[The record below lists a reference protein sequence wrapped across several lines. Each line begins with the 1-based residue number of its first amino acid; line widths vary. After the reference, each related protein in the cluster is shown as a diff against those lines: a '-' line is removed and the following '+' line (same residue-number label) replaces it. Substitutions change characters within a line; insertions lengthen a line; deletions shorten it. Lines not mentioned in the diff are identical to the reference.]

1 MGKKE
6 LVLLEEQTL
15 LSRERTMQQYIATGS
30 TFIGLGL
37 LVIKFFEKIYVYLG
51 IALIAIGFLQIYM
64 AYVRFEKYRKIVRK
78 LRKREKRF
86 GLEIGE

>member
-15 LSRERTMQQYIATGS
+15 LSRERTMQQYIATGA

-51 IALIAIGFLQIYM
+51 ILLVAIGFLQIYL
-64 AYVRFEKYRKIVRK
+64 AYARFEKYRKIVRK